1 MKTVSLVNV
10 TRGKEIESS
19 HSGAAV
25 FLDSSGK
32 VLREW
37 GDSSMLIYPRSS
49 LKPIQSLNLYKNKID
64 EKLKLE
70 ESYLAFSTA
79 SHHGEDIHVNKA
91 ESWLKQLGFK
101 EEDLACGED
110 WPKSLSDK
118 FKAEK
123 KYKHKRKVFHN
134 CSGKHCA
141 HLAVAKARD
150 LPIKNYQK
158 ENHLIQSE
166 LIELIEELAQEKI
179 HSMGIDG
186 CTLPN
191 PFMSLKSFALIS
203 ARFADFK
210 YLKEHGL
217 TAQKIFNA
225 CIKFP
230 ELTGGEKSINCLLT
244 RAAGNI
250 FFKNGAE
257 GVYVALIP
265 HLKSA
270 IALKISD
277 GTQRASEI
285 AMAGIVDELNLMP
298 KEKINSFL
306 SKPILNSANDVVGN
320 IEFNKKI

>member
-25 FLDSSGK
+25 FIDSSGK
-32 VLREW
+32 VLKEW
-37 GDSSMLIYPRSS
+37 GDSNMLIYPRSS

-91 ESWLKQLGFK
+91 VGWLKQLGLK

-123 KYKHKRKVFHN
+123 KYKQKRKVFHN

-203 ARFADFK
+203 ARFTDFK
-210 YLKEHGL
+210 YLREHGS

-225 CIKFP
+225 CVKFP

-244 RAAGNI
+244 KAAGNI

>member
-1 MKTVSLVNV
+1 
-10 TRGKEIESS
+10 
-19 HSGAAV
+19 
-25 FLDSSGK
+25 
-32 VLREW
+32 
-37 GDSSMLIYPRSS
+37 
-49 LKPIQSLNLYKNKID
+49 
-64 EKLKLE
+64 
-70 ESYLAFSTA
+70 
-79 SHHGEDIHVNKA
+79 
-91 ESWLKQLGFK
+91 
-101 EEDLACGED
+101 
-110 WPKSLSDK
+110 
-118 FKAEK
+118 
-123 KYKHKRKVFHN
+123 
-134 CSGKHCA
+134 
-141 HLAVAKARD
+141 
-150 LPIKNYQK
+150 
-158 ENHLIQSE
+158 
-166 LIELIEELAQEKI
+166 
-179 HSMGIDG
+179 MGIDG

-210 YLKEHGL
+210 YLREHGS

-244 RAAGNI
+244 KAARNI
-250 FFKNGAE
+250 FFRNGAE

>member
-25 FLDSSGK
+25 FIDSSGK
-32 VLREW
+32 VLKEW
-37 GDSSMLIYPRSS
+37 GDSNMLIYPRSS

-91 ESWLKQLGFK
+91 VGWLKQLGLK

-123 KYKHKRKVFHN
+123 KYKQKRKVFHN

-166 LIELIEELAQEKI
+166 LVEIIEELAQEKI

-210 YLKEHGL
+210 YLREHGS
-217 TAQKIFNA
+217 TTQKIFNA
-225 CIKFP
+225 CVKFP

-244 RAAGNI
+244 KAAGNI

-285 AMAGIVDELNLMP
+285 AMAGIIDELNLMS
-298 KEKINSFL
+298 KEKINPFL
-306 SKPILNSANDVVGN
+306 SKPILNSANDVVGK
-320 IEFNKKI
+320 IKFNKKI

>member
-25 FLDSSGK
+25 FIDSSGK
-32 VLREW
+32 VLKEW
-37 GDSSMLIYPRSS
+37 GDSNMLIYPRSS

-91 ESWLKQLGFK
+91 VGWLKQLGLK

-123 KYKHKRKVFHN
+123 KYKQKRKVFHN

-166 LIELIEELAQEKI
+166 LIELIEELSQEKI

-210 YLKEHGL
+210 YLREHGS

-225 CIKFP
+225 CVKFP

-244 RAAGNI
+244 KAAGNI

-285 AMAGIVDELNLMP
+285 AMAGIIDELNLMP

>member
-25 FLDSSGK
+25 FIDSSGK
-32 VLREW
+32 VLKEW
-37 GDSSMLIYPRSS
+37 GDSNMLIYPRSS

-91 ESWLKQLGFK
+91 VGWLKQLGLK

-123 KYKHKRKVFHN
+123 KYKQKRKVFHN

-166 LIELIEELAQEKI
+166 LVEIIEELAQEKI

-210 YLKEHGL
+210 YLREHGS

-225 CIKFP
+225 CVKFP

-244 RAAGNI
+244 RAASNI

-285 AMAGIVDELNLMP
+285 AMAGIIDELNLMP

-306 SKPILNSANDVVGN
+306 SKPILNSTNDVVGN

>member
-25 FLDSSGK
+25 FIDSSGK
-32 VLREW
+32 VLKEW
-37 GDSSMLIYPRSS
+37 GDSNMLIYPRSS

-91 ESWLKQLGFK
+91 VGWLKQLGLK

-123 KYKHKRKVFHN
+123 KYKQKRKVFHN

-166 LIELIEELAQEKI
+166 LVEIIEELAQEKI

-210 YLKEHGL
+210 YLREHGS

-244 RAAGNI
+244 KAASNI

-285 AMAGIVDELNLMP
+285 AMAGIIDELNLMP

-306 SKPILNSANDVVGN
+306 SKPILNSTNDVVGN

>member
-25 FLDSSGK
+25 FIDSSGK
-32 VLREW
+32 VLKEW
-37 GDSSMLIYPRSS
+37 GDSNMLIYPRSS

-79 SHHGEDIHVNKA
+79 SHHGEDIHVDKA
-91 ESWLKQLGFK
+91 EGWLKQLGLK

-123 KYKHKRKVFHN
+123 KYKQKRKVFHN

-150 LPIKNYQK
+150 LPIEGYQK
-158 ENHLIQSE
+158 EKHLIQSE
-166 LIELIEELAQEKI
+166 LVELIEELAQEKI
-179 HSMGIDG
+179 NSMGIDG

-210 YLKEHGL
+210 YLREHGS
-217 TAQKIFNA
+217 TAQKIFDA
-225 CIKFP
+225 CVKFP

-257 GVYVALIP
+257 GVYVAMIP

-285 AMAGIVDELNLMP
+285 AMAGIVDELNLMA

>member
-25 FLDSSGK
+25 FIDSSGK
-32 VLREW
+32 VLKEW
-37 GDSSMLIYPRSS
+37 GDSNMLIYPRSS

-91 ESWLKQLGFK
+91 VGWLKQLGLK

-123 KYKHKRKVFHN
+123 KYKQKRKVFHN

-166 LIELIEELAQEKI
+166 LVEIIEELAQEKI

-210 YLKEHGL
+210 YLREHGS

-225 CIKFP
+225 CVKFP

-244 RAAGNI
+244 KATGNI

-285 AMAGIVDELNLMP
+285 AMAGIIDELNLMP

-306 SKPILNSANDVVGN
+306 SKPILNSTNDVVGN

>member
-25 FLDSSGK
+25 FIDSSGK
-32 VLREW
+32 VLKEW
-37 GDSSMLIYPRSS
+37 GDSNMLIYPRSS

-91 ESWLKQLGFK
+91 VGWLKQLGLK

-123 KYKHKRKVFHN
+123 KYKQKRKVFHN

-166 LIELIEELAQEKI
+166 LVEIIEELAQEKI

-210 YLKEHGL
+210 YLREHGS

-244 RAAGNI
+244 KAAGNI

-285 AMAGIVDELNLMP
+285 AMAGIIDELNLMP

-306 SKPILNSANDVVGN
+306 SKPILNSTNDVVGN

>member
-25 FLDSSGK
+25 FIDSSGK
-32 VLREW
+32 VLKEW
-37 GDSSMLIYPRSS
+37 GDSNMLIYPRSS

-79 SHHGEDIHVNKA
+79 SHHGEDIHINKA
-91 ESWLKQLGFK
+91 EGWLKQLGLK
-101 EEDLACGED
+101 EENLACGED

-123 KYKHKRKVFHN
+123 KYKQKRKVFHN

-166 LIELIEELAQEKI
+166 LVEIIEELAQEKI

-210 YLKEHGL
+210 YLREHGS

-225 CIKFP
+225 CVKFP

-244 RAAGNI
+244 KAAGNI

-285 AMAGIVDELNLMP
+285 AMAGIIDELNLMP

-306 SKPILNSANDVVGN
+306 SKPILNSTNDVVGN

>member
-25 FLDSSGK
+25 FIDSSGK
-32 VLREW
+32 VLKEW
-37 GDSSMLIYPRSS
+37 GDSNMLIYPRSS

-91 ESWLKQLGFK
+91 VGWLKQLGLK

-123 KYKHKRKVFHN
+123 KYKQKRKVFHN

-166 LIELIEELAQEKI
+166 LVEIIEELAQEKI

-210 YLKEHGL
+210 YLREHGS
-217 TAQKIFNA
+217 TAQKIFNS
-225 CIKFP
+225 CVKFP

-244 RAAGNI
+244 KAAGNI

-285 AMAGIVDELNLMP
+285 AMAGIIDELNLMP

-306 SKPILNSANDVVGN
+306 SKPILNSTNDVVGN

>member
-25 FLDSSGK
+25 FIDSSGK
-32 VLREW
+32 VLKEW
-37 GDSSMLIYPRSS
+37 GDSNMLIYPRSS

-91 ESWLKQLGFK
+91 VGWLKQLGLK

-123 KYKHKRKVFHN
+123 KYKQKRKVFHN

-166 LIELIEELAQEKI
+166 LVEIIEELAQEKI

-210 YLKEHGL
+210 YLREHGS

-244 RAAGNI
+244 RAASNI

-285 AMAGIVDELNLMP
+285 AMAGIIDELNLMP

>member
-37 GDSSMLIYPRSS
+37 GDSNMLIYPRSS

-79 SHHGEDIHVNKA
+79 SHHGEDIHINKA
-91 ESWLKQLGFK
+91 EGWLKQLGLK

-123 KYKHKRKVFHN
+123 KYKQKRKVFHN

-166 LIELIEELAQEKI
+166 LVELIEELSQEKI

-210 YLKEHGL
+210 YLREHGS

-225 CIKFP
+225 CVKFP

-244 RAAGNI
+244 KAADNI

-285 AMAGIVDELNLMP
+285 AMAGIINELNLMP

-306 SKPILNSANDVVGN
+306 SKPILNSANDVVGKV
-320 IEFNKKI
+320 EFNKKI

>member
-25 FLDSSGK
+25 FIDSSGK

-79 SHHGEDIHVNKA
+79 SHHGEDIHINKA
-91 ESWLKQLGFK
+91 EGWLKQLGLK

-210 YLKEHGL
+210 YLREHGS

-225 CIKFP
+225 CVKFP

-244 RAAGNI
+244 KAAGNI

>member
-25 FLDSSGK
+25 FIDSSGK
-32 VLREW
+32 VLKEW
-37 GDSSMLIYPRSS
+37 GDSNMLIYPRSS

-91 ESWLKQLGFK
+91 VGWLKQLGLK

-123 KYKHKRKVFHN
+123 KYKQKRKVFHN

-166 LIELIEELAQEKI
+166 LVEIIEELAQEKI

-210 YLKEHGL
+210 YLREHGS

-225 CIKFP
+225 CVKFP

-244 RAAGNI
+244 KAASNI

-285 AMAGIVDELNLMP
+285 AMAGIIDELNLMP

-306 SKPILNSANDVVGN
+306 SKPILNSTNDVVGN

>member
-25 FLDSSGK
+25 FIDSSGK
-32 VLREW
+32 VLKEW
-37 GDSSMLIYPRSS
+37 GDSNMLIYPRSS

-79 SHHGEDIHVNKA
+79 SHHGEDIHVDKA
-91 ESWLKQLGFK
+91 EGWLKPLGLK

-123 KYKHKRKVFHN
+123 KYKQKRKVFHN

-166 LIELIEELAQEKI
+166 LVEIIEELAQEKI

-210 YLKEHGL
+210 YLREHGS

-225 CIKFP
+225 CVKFP

-244 RAAGNI
+244 KAAGNI

>member
-25 FLDSSGK
+25 FIDSSGK
-32 VLREW
+32 VLKEW
-37 GDSSMLIYPRSS
+37 GDSNMLIYPRSS

-91 ESWLKQLGFK
+91 VGWLKQLGLK

-123 KYKHKRKVFHN
+123 KYKQKRKVFHN

-166 LIELIEELAQEKI
+166 LVEIIEELAQEKI

-210 YLKEHGL
+210 YLREHGS

-244 RAAGNI
+244 KAAGNI

-306 SKPILNSANDVVGN
+306 SKPILNSTNDVVGN

>member
-25 FLDSSGK
+25 FIDSSGK
-32 VLREW
+32 VLKEW
-37 GDSSMLIYPRSS
+37 GDSNMLIYPRSS

-91 ESWLKQLGFK
+91 VGWLKQLGLK

-123 KYKHKRKVFHN
+123 KYKQKRKVFHN

-166 LIELIEELAQEKI
+166 LIELIEELSQEKI

-203 ARFADFK
+203 ARFTDFK
-210 YLKEHGL
+210 YLREHGS

-225 CIKFP
+225 CVKFP

-244 RAAGNI
+244 KAAGNI

>member
-25 FLDSSGK
+25 FIDSSGK

-91 ESWLKQLGFK
+91 EGWLKQLGLK

-166 LIELIEELAQEKI
+166 LVEIIEELAQEKI

-210 YLKEHGL
+210 YLREHGS

-244 RAAGNI
+244 KAAGNI

>member
-25 FLDSSGK
+25 FIDSSGK

-91 ESWLKQLGFK
+91 EGWLKQLGLK

-150 LPIKNYQK
+150 LSIQDYQK

-166 LIELIEELAQEKI
+166 LIELIEELSQEKI

-203 ARFADFK
+203 ARFTDFK
-210 YLKEHGL
+210 YLKEHGS

-244 RAAGNI
+244 KAAGNI

-285 AMAGIVDELNLMP
+285 AMAGIIDELNLMP

>member
-37 GDSSMLIYPRSS
+37 GDSNMLIYPRSS

-79 SHHGEDIHVNKA
+79 SHHGEDIHINKA
-91 ESWLKQLGFK
+91 EGWLKQLGLK

-210 YLKEHGL
+210 YLREHGS
-217 TAQKIFNA
+217 TAQKIFDA
-225 CIKFP
+225 CVKFP

-244 RAAGNI
+244 KAAGNI

-285 AMAGIVDELNLMP
+285 AMAGIINELNLMP

>member
-25 FLDSSGK
+25 FIDSSGK
-32 VLREW
+32 VLKEW
-37 GDSSMLIYPRSS
+37 GDSNMLIYPRSS

-91 ESWLKQLGFK
+91 VGWLKQLGLK

-123 KYKHKRKVFHN
+123 KYKQKRKVFHN

-166 LIELIEELAQEKI
+166 LVEIIEELAQEKI

-210 YLKEHGL
+210 YLREHGS

-225 CIKFP
+225 CVKFP

-244 RAAGNI
+244 KAAGNI

-298 KEKINSFL
+298 KEKINYFL

>member
-25 FLDSSGK
+25 FIDSSGK
-32 VLREW
+32 VLKEW
-37 GDSSMLIYPRSS
+37 GDSNMLIYPRSS

-91 ESWLKQLGFK
+91 VGWLKQLGLK

-123 KYKHKRKVFHN
+123 KYKQKRKVFHN

-166 LIELIEELAQEKI
+166 LVEIIEELAQEKI

-210 YLKEHGL
+210 YLREHGS

-225 CIKFP
+225 CVKFP

-244 RAAGNI
+244 RAASNI

-306 SKPILNSANDVVGN
+306 SKPILNSTNDVVGN

>member
-25 FLDSSGK
+25 FIDSSGK
-32 VLREW
+32 VLKEW
-37 GDSSMLIYPRSS
+37 GDSNMLIYPRSS

-91 ESWLKQLGFK
+91 VGWLKQLGLK

-123 KYKHKRKVFHN
+123 KYKQKRKVFHN

-210 YLKEHGL
+210 YLREHGS

-225 CIKFP
+225 CVKFP

-244 RAAGNI
+244 KAAGNI

>member
-25 FLDSSGK
+25 FIDSSGK
-32 VLREW
+32 VLKEW
-37 GDSSMLIYPRSS
+37 GDSNMLIYPRSS

-91 ESWLKQLGFK
+91 VGWLKQLGLK

-123 KYKHKRKVFHN
+123 KYKQKRKVFHN

-166 LIELIEELAQEKI
+166 LIELIEELSQEKI

-210 YLKEHGL
+210 YLREHGS

-225 CIKFP
+225 CVKFP

-244 RAAGNI
+244 KAAGNI

-285 AMAGIVDELNLMP
+285 AMAGIIDELNLMP

-306 SKPILNSANDVVGN
+306 SKPILNSTNDVVGN

>member
-1 MKTVSLVNV
+1 MKTISLVNV

-25 FLDSSGK
+25 FIDSSGK
-32 VLREW
+32 VLKEW
-37 GDSSMLIYPRSS
+37 GDSNMLIYPRSS

-91 ESWLKQLGFK
+91 VGWLKQLGLK

-123 KYKHKRKVFHN
+123 KYKQKRKVFHN

-166 LIELIEELAQEKI
+166 LVEIIEELAQEKI

-210 YLKEHGL
+210 YLREHGS

-225 CIKFP
+225 CVKFP

-244 RAAGNI
+244 KAAGNI

>member
-25 FLDSSGK
+25 FIDSSGK
-32 VLREW
+32 VLKEW
-37 GDSSMLIYPRSS
+37 GDSNMLIYPRSS

-91 ESWLKQLGFK
+91 VGWLKQLGLK

-123 KYKHKRKVFHN
+123 KYKQKRKVFHN

-166 LIELIEELAQEKI
+166 LVEIIEELAQEKI

-203 ARFADFK
+203 ARFTDFK
-210 YLKEHGL
+210 YLREHGS

-225 CIKFP
+225 CVKFP

-285 AMAGIVDELNLMP
+285 AMAGIVDELNLMA

>member
-25 FLDSSGK
+25 FIDSSGK

-91 ESWLKQLGFK
+91 VGWLKQLGLK

-123 KYKHKRKVFHN
+123 KYKQKRKVFHN

-166 LIELIEELAQEKI
+166 LVEIIEELAQEKI

-210 YLKEHGL
+210 YLREHGS

-244 RAAGNI
+244 RAASNI

-285 AMAGIVDELNLMP
+285 AMAGIIDELNLMP

-306 SKPILNSANDVVGN
+306 SKPILNSTNDVVGN

>member
-25 FLDSSGK
+25 FIDSSGK
-32 VLREW
+32 VLKEW
-37 GDSSMLIYPRSS
+37 GDSNMLIYPRSS

-91 ESWLKQLGFK
+91 VGWLKQLGLK

-123 KYKHKRKVFHN
+123 KYKQKRKVFHN

-141 HLAVAKARD
+141 HLAVSKARD

-166 LIELIEELAQEKI
+166 LVEIIEELAQEKI

-210 YLKEHGL
+210 YLREHGS

-244 RAAGNI
+244 RAASNI

-285 AMAGIVDELNLMP
+285 AMAGIIDELNLMP

-306 SKPILNSANDVVGN
+306 SKPILNSTNDVVGN

>member
-25 FLDSSGK
+25 FIDSSGK
-32 VLREW
+32 VLKEW
-37 GDSSMLIYPRSS
+37 GDSNMLIYPRSS

-91 ESWLKQLGFK
+91 VGWLKQLGLK

-123 KYKHKRKVFHN
+123 KYKQKRKVFHN

-166 LIELIEELAQEKI
+166 LVEIIEELAQEKI

-210 YLKEHGL
+210 YLREHGS

-225 CIKFP
+225 CVKFP
-230 ELTGGEKSINCLLT
+230 ELTGEK
-244 RAAGNI
+244 
-250 FFKNGAE
+250 K
-257 GVYVALIP
+257 VLI
-265 HLKSA
+265 A
-270 IALKISD
+270 Y
-277 GTQRASEI
+277 
-285 AMAGIVDELNLMP
+285 
-298 KEKINSFL
+298 
-306 SKPILNSANDVVGN
+306 
-320 IEFNKKI
+320 

>member
-25 FLDSSGK
+25 FIDSSGK
-32 VLREW
+32 VLKEW
-37 GDSSMLIYPRSS
+37 GDSNMLIYPRSS

-91 ESWLKQLGFK
+91 VGWLKQLGLK

-123 KYKHKRKVFHN
+123 KYKQKRKVFHN

-166 LIELIEELAQEKI
+166 LVEIIEELAQEKI

-203 ARFADFK
+203 ARFTDFK
-210 YLKEHGL
+210 YLREHGS

-225 CIKFP
+225 CVKFP

-244 RAAGNI
+244 KAAGNI

>member
-25 FLDSSGK
+25 FIDSSGK
-32 VLREW
+32 VLKEW
-37 GDSSMLIYPRSS
+37 GDSNMLIYPRSS

-91 ESWLKQLGFK
+91 VGWLKQLGLK

-123 KYKHKRKVFHN
+123 KYKQKRKVFHN

-166 LIELIEELAQEKI
+166 LIELIEELSQEKI

-210 YLKEHGL
+210 YLREHGS

-225 CIKFP
+225 CVKFP

-244 RAAGNI
+244 KAAGNI

-306 SKPILNSANDVVGN
+306 SKPILNSTNDVVGN

>member
-25 FLDSSGK
+25 FIDSSGK
-32 VLREW
+32 VLKEW
-37 GDSSMLIYPRSS
+37 GDSNMLIYPRSS

-91 ESWLKQLGFK
+91 VGWLKQLGLK

-123 KYKHKRKVFHN
+123 KYKQKRKVFHN

-166 LIELIEELAQEKI
+166 LVEIIEELAQEKI

-210 YLKEHGL
+210 YLREHGS

-225 CIKFP
+225 CVKFP

-244 RAAGNI
+244 KAAGNI

>member
-25 FLDSSGK
+25 FIDSSGK
-32 VLREW
+32 VLKEW
-37 GDSSMLIYPRSS
+37 GDSNMLIYPRSS

-91 ESWLKQLGFK
+91 VGWLKQLGLK

-123 KYKHKRKVFHN
+123 KYKQKRKVFHN

-166 LIELIEELAQEKI
+166 LIELIEELSQEKI

-244 RAAGNI
+244 KAAGNI

-285 AMAGIVDELNLMP
+285 AMAGIIVELNLIP

-306 SKPILNSANDVVGN
+306 SKPILNSANDIVGN

>member
-25 FLDSSGK
+25 FIDSSGK
-32 VLREW
+32 VLKEW
-37 GDSSMLIYPRSS
+37 GDSNMLIYPRSS

-79 SHHGEDIHVNKA
+79 SHHGEDIHINKA
-91 ESWLKQLGFK
+91 EGWLKQLGLK

-123 KYKHKRKVFHN
+123 KYKQKRKVFHN

-166 LIELIEELAQEKI
+166 LVEIIEELAQEKI

-210 YLKEHGL
+210 YLREHGS

-225 CIKFP
+225 CVKFP

-244 RAAGNI
+244 KAAGNI

-285 AMAGIVDELNLMP
+285 AMAGIIDELNLMP

-306 SKPILNSANDVVGN
+306 SKPILNSTNDVVGN

>member
-25 FLDSSGK
+25 FIDSSGK
-32 VLREW
+32 VLKEW
-37 GDSSMLIYPRSS
+37 GDSNMLIYPRSS

-79 SHHGEDIHVNKA
+79 SHHGEDIHINKA
-91 ESWLKQLGFK
+91 EGWLKQLGLK
-101 EEDLACGED
+101 EENLACGED

-123 KYKHKRKVFHN
+123 KYKQKRKVFHN

-166 LIELIEELAQEKI
+166 LVEIIEELAQEKI

-210 YLKEHGL
+210 YLREHGS

-225 CIKFP
+225 CVKFP

-244 RAAGNI
+244 KAASNI

-285 AMAGIVDELNLMP
+285 AMAGIIDELNLMP

-306 SKPILNSANDVVGN
+306 SKPILNSTNDVVGN

>member
-25 FLDSSGK
+25 FIDSSGK
-32 VLREW
+32 VLKEW
-37 GDSSMLIYPRSS
+37 GDSNMLIYPRSS

-91 ESWLKQLGFK
+91 VGWLKQLGLK

-123 KYKHKRKVFHN
+123 KYKQKRKVFHN

-141 HLAVAKARD
+141 HLAVSKARD
-150 LPIKNYQK
+150 LPINGYQK

-210 YLKEHGL
+210 YLREHGS

-244 RAAGNI
+244 RAASNI

-285 AMAGIVDELNLMP
+285 AMAGIIDELNLMP

>member
-25 FLDSSGK
+25 FIDSSGK

-91 ESWLKQLGFK
+91 ENWLKQLGLK

-166 LIELIEELAQEKI
+166 LIELIEELSQEKI

-210 YLKEHGL
+210 YLREHGS

-244 RAAGNI
+244 KAAGNI

-285 AMAGIVDELNLMP
+285 AMAGIIDELNLMP